1 MTPKRP
7 CFKNLGAI
15 AVQRMRAVPERLIER
30 NCMNS
35 RKNSRKSLPDC
46 IRHRVAPDG
55 RTQYRVHIRRD
66 GVPPFSKNFDT
77 LADAIDARDA
87 QLGVMQKMR
96 AGGMNTSVTLGEAID
111 SYKKGF
117 KFKALSRP
125 TERESYLK
133 FWLKRF
139 GKDKRLASLTVPIL
153 ALERD
158 KLVRKY
164 SGATVCMYLTGLSQ
178 PWEWAQESLGA
189 VPNQVTQMRWPS
201 IRRGPPRK
209 YSKAQVQKLLERADA
224 YPHWKPLGLLI
235 RLSLLTTQRRGT
247 CTEVRWD
254 EVDLVEGAIIKRVK
268 NGSTIT
274 CPIEGETLELL
285 RAHHR
290 SEKRAGRG
298 KDRDYVFQSP
308 KLHQPMEA
316 KKHVDWLFD
325 DPEFDGLTFK
335 HLRST
340 SLSRLFTHAKLDVP
354 RVMAI
359 SGHKTARVLLEH
371 YAHADDDE
379 KRKAIREHANMLL
392 GN

>member
-1 MTPKRP
+1 
-7 CFKNLGAI
+7 
-15 AVQRMRAVPERLIER
+15 VQRMRAVLERQIER
-30 NCMNS
+30 NCMNARKIS
-35 RKNSRKSLPDC
+35 RKKLPDC

-55 RTQYRVHIRRD
+55 RTLYRVHIRRD
-66 GVPPFSKNFDT
+66 GVPPFSKQFDT

-87 QLGVMQKMR
+87 QLGAMQKMR
-96 AGGMNTSVTLGEAID
+96 AGGLNTAVTLGEAIN

-117 KFKALSRP
+117 RFKALSRSK
-125 TERESYLK
+125 EREIYLDY
-133 FWLKRF
+133 WLERL
-139 GKDKRLASLTVPIL
+139 GEHKRLASLTVPIL

-158 KLVRKY
+158 RLVRKY
-164 SGATVCMYLTGLSQ
+164 SKGATVCMYLTGLSQ
-178 PWEWAQESLGA
+178 PWEWAQEALGA
-189 VPNQVTQMRWPS
+189 VPNQVTQMRWPK
-201 IRRGPPRK
+201 IRYAPPRK
-209 YSKAQVQKLLERADA
+209 FSKEQLQLLLQRADGYA
-224 YPHWKPLGLLI
+224 SWRPLGLLI
-235 RLSLLTTQRRGT
+235 RLSLITTQRRGT
-247 CTEVRWD
+247 VTSIRWED
-254 EVDLVEGAIIKRVK
+254 VDLVEGAFIKRVK
-268 NGSTIT
+268 NGSMIS
-274 CPIEGETLELL
+274 CPIEGETLELM

-290 SEKRAGRG
+290 AEKLDGRG

-308 KLHQPMEA
+308 TLHQPLEA

-325 DPEFDGLTFK
+325 DPAFDGLTFK

-392 GN
+392 GG